1 MTLNQSKF
9 NNGEINIL
17 STNNSPDKSL
27 NIDVDIIIIT
37 SPICEDIKSYLYRLT
52 KVNYIGETIKLYTI
66 FCKSTIEHKRLLERE
81 PSINHQIVNKDENI
95 DISENNFDF
104 VIAD

>member
-1 MTLNQSKF
+1 M
-9 NNGEINIL
+9 
-17 STNNSPDKSL
+17 
-27 NIDVDIIIIT
+27 
-37 SPICEDIKSYLYRLT
+37 
-52 KVNYIGETIKLYTI
+52 
-66 FCKSTIEHKRLLERE
+66 EHKKLLERE